1 MAKVR
6 AHLYISGRVQ
16 GVFFRDHT
24 RRMAL
29 SLGIKGFVRNL
40 WDGRVEIVVEGEEE
54 SVKELINWC
63 HKGPPLAKVEKVEIE
78 YEPYFGEFDGF
89 KITY

>member
-24 RRMAL
+24 RRKAL
-29 SLGIKGFVRNL
+29 SLGVNGFVKNL
-40 WDGRVEIVVEGEEE
+40 WDGRVEVVIEGEEE
-54 SVKELINWC
+54 AVEELINWC
-63 HKGPPLAKVEKVEIE
+63 HKGPPLAKVEKVEVA
-78 YEPYFGEFDGF
+78 YEPYVGEFDGF
-89 KITY
+89 KISY